1 MGVVCR
7 SLLAYLSSV
16 DATIPQ
22 DKVWDCWSVVK
33 NSTCGDKWK
42 MTDPSKSQQPLT
54 LETAAVGWAAFDAKD
69 YSAALAFFEPYKD
82 DPIGQHFIGLIYLED
97 KRLRHKR
104 SEGVELL
111 KRSAEADTFFAWLAL
126 GNYYAR
132 EEYGIQDLRQAIIW
146 YAKGAEYGCSRCQTN
161 LGFCYCRL
169 EEFVEAS
176 KWLFISAMLGAEQG
190 QYLFNL
196 LSVAS
201 TSAQYE
207 EGCQQGMEWLE
218 SKLDADGSQIHPE
231 LQNWASA
238 YKVRSDSLLSELA
251 RIRARS

>member
-1 MGVVCR
+1 MGVVCH
-7 SLLAYLSSV
+7 SLLAYLSSL

-22 DKVWDCWSVVK
+22 DKVWDCWSVVE
-33 NSTCGDKWK
+33 NSTCGDKLK

-126 GNYYAR
+126 GNYYAD
-132 EEYGIQDLRQAIIW
+132 EEGGSQDIKQAFKW
-146 YAKGAEYGCSRCQTN
+146 YEKGAEYGCSRCQAN
-161 LGFCYCRL
+161 LGWCCCRL
-169 EEFVEAS
+169 EDFATAA
-176 KWLFISAMLGAEQG
+176 KWLFISAVLGAEKG
-190 QYLFNL
+190 KDLFNL
-196 LSVAS
+196 LFVVA
-201 TSAQYE
+201 TSEQYE
-207 EGCQQGMEWLE
+207 EGCHKAMQWLE
-218 SKLDADGSQIHPE
+218 SKLDADGGQIHPE
-231 LQNWASA
+231 LQNWVSA
-238 YKVRSDSLLSELA
+238 YKGRSDGLLSELA
-251 RIRARS
+251 RIRAAS